1 MAPLTAVQLKVTW
14 AFPAVAAKPV
24 GAAGGLVVEFVEPV
38 ELVELEFVGLWQP
51 AKMSRPKRTD
61 TTLWVNL
68 ILTTSRKFNLA
79 LNATRKCDE
88 KHRCEL
94 KINGSSYPN
103 MPALTANIT
112 LFGAFH

>member
-24 GAAGGLVVEFVEPV
+24 GAAGGLVVDPV
-38 ELVELEFVGLWQP
+38 ELEYVGLWQP

-61 TTLWVNL
+61 TTVWVNL